1 MVTRALITH
10 FLHQLKGFRHIAM
23 PQNMPTLTL
32 QNLIQLGAHRGNSRR
47 IRMLTLS
54 TTLRL
59 AGTLLTLRVELFR
72 IIFSARLAHGRFLS
86 SRPGYVYA
94 GLHAQKTSSH

>member
-1 MVTRALITH
+1 
-10 FLHQLKGFRHIAM
+10 M

-32 QNLIQLGAHRGNSRR
+32 QNLIQLRAHRGNSRR

-86 SRPGYVYA
+86 PRPGDVCA

>member
-1 MVTRALITH
+1 
-10 FLHQLKGFRHIAM
+10 M
-23 PQNMPTLTL
+23 PQNMTTLTL
-32 QNLIQLGAHRGNSRR
+32 QNLIQPSAHRGNSRR

-72 IIFSARLAHGRFLS
+72 IIFSARLAHGRILS
-86 SRPGYVYA
+86 SRSG
-94 GLHAQKTSSH
+94 

>member
-1 MVTRALITH
+1 
-10 FLHQLKGFRHIAM
+10 M

-59 AGTLLTLRVELFR
+59 ASPFFAVKLAPLRA
-72 IIFSARLAHGRFLS
+72 IFCL
-86 SRPGYVYA
+86 
-94 GLHAQKTSSH
+94 

>member
-1 MVTRALITH
+1 
-10 FLHQLKGFRHIAM
+10 M

-59 AGTLLTLRVELFR
+59 AGTLLTFRVELFW
-72 IIFSARLAHGRFLS
+72 IILALALLMGGSFHRVRVMCTLPCTH
-86 SRPGYVYA
+86 RRHQVIN
-94 GLHAQKTSSH
+94 TSTLPR

>member
-1 MVTRALITH
+1 
-10 FLHQLKGFRHIAM
+10 M

-54 TTLRL
+54 TTLCL
-59 AGTLLTLRVELFR
+59 AGTLLTFCVELFR
-72 IIFSARLAHGRFLS
+72 IIFSARLAHRRILS
-86 SRPGYVYA
+86 SRPGDVYA

>member
-1 MVTRALITH
+1 
-10 FLHQLKGFRHIAM
+10 M
-23 PQNMPTLTL
+23 PQNMTTLTL
-32 QNLIQLGAHRGNSRR
+32 QNPIQLGTHRSNSRR

-72 IIFSARLAHGRFLS
+72 IIFSARLAHGRILS
-86 SRPGYVYA
+86 SRPGDVYA
-94 GLHAQKTSSH
+94 DLHAQKTSSH

>member
-1 MVTRALITH
+1 
-10 FLHQLKGFRHIAM
+10 M

-59 AGTLLTLRVELFR
+59 AGTLLTFCVELFR

-86 SRPGYVYA
+86 SRPGDVYA
-94 GLHAQKTSSH
+94 GLHAQKTFSH

>member
-1 MVTRALITH
+1 
-10 FLHQLKGFRHIAM
+10 M

-59 AGTLLTLRVELFR
+59 AGTLLTFRVELFR
-72 IIFSARLAHGRFLS
+72 IIF
-86 SRPGYVYA
+86 
-94 GLHAQKTSSH
+94 